1 MEVFKN
7 QVSEVFAL
15 QRKHFLNHLKSAPL
29 SVRKTKLK
37 KLKKWILANEEEIC
51 AAIHADFKKPYFET
65 RISEI
70 FPTVSV
76 IRHALQNMDNWAS
89 ADSAE
94 GGIGYLFTS
103 SRVRKE
109 PKGLSLVISPWNYP
123 FMLALEPAISAI
135 AAGCTV
141 MLKPSENTPH
151 TSELLK
157 KMAEEVFKPEEL
169 AVFLGDYTVSQE
181 LLKKPFNH
189 IFFTGSPQVGKTV
202 MKAAAEHLTSV
213 TLELGGMNPAIIDE
227 TADLKD
233 AAEKILWAKG
243 MNSAQTCVSVNELYV
258 HESVK
263 DKLVEAFEKADK
275 KLYPKGYILGESMAV
290 LVNNRH
296 YSSVK
301 GMVTEAL
308 EKGANVVFGGDMDDT
323 QRWISPTIITDV
335 PAECRLR
342 NEEIFAPVT
351 VLTVYTDEDQLISEI
366 QEKPIP
372 LAAYIFSKNIK
383 NQKKFLARIQAGT
396 TCVNDTTIQFAQPNL
411 PFGGHGNSGIGKGH
425 GKFGFLEFTNLRAE
439 LRQRRGF
446 TSAKLIYPPYDK
458 KWKQLIVKSFIRWF

>member
-1 MEVFKN
+1 MEALKN
-7 QVSEVFAL
+7 QFSEVFAL
-15 QRKHFLNHLKSAPL
+15 QREYFLNHLKSAPL
-29 SVRKTKLK
+29 SVRKSKLK

-70 FPTVSV
+70 FPTVSA

-141 MLKPSENTPH
+141 ILKPSENTPH

-157 KMAEEVFKPEEL
+157 KMAQEVFKPEEL

-263 DKLVEAFEKADK
+263 DKLIEAFKKADK
-275 KLYPKGYILGESMAV
+275 KLYPKGYILGESMSV
-290 LVNNRH
+290 LVNDRH

-351 VLTVYTDEDQLISEI
+351 VLTAYTDKDQLISEI

-372 LAAYIFSKNIK
+372 LAAYIFSKNRK

-396 TCVNDTTIQFAQPNL
+396 ACVNDTTIQFAQPNL

-458 KWKQLIVKSFIRWF
+458 KWKQFIVKSFIRWF

>member
-1 MEVFKN
+1 MEALKN

-15 QRKHFLNHLKSAPL
+15 QREYFLNHLKSAPL
-29 SVRKTKLK
+29 SVRKYKLK
-37 KLKKWILANEEEIC
+37 KLKKWILAHENEIC
-51 AAIHADFKKPYFET
+51 SAIHADFKKPYFET

-70 FPTVSV
+70 FPTVSA

-89 ADSAE
+89 ADYAE
-94 GGIGYLFTS
+94 GGLGYLFTS
-103 SRVRKE
+103 SKIRKE
-109 PKGLSLVISPWNYP
+109 PKGVVLVISPWNYP

-169 AVFLGDYTVSQE
+169 TVFLGDYTVSQE
-181 LLKKPFNH
+181 LLKKSFNH
-189 IFFTGSPQVGKTV
+189 LFFTGSPQVGKIV

-213 TLELGGMNPAIIDE
+213 TLELGGMNPAVLDE

-243 MNSAQTCVSVNELYV
+243 MNSAQTCVSVNEMYV

-263 DKLVEAFEKADK
+263 DKLVDALHKAEK
-275 KLYPKGYILGESMAV
+275 KLYPRGYEQGEDMSV
-290 LVNNRH
+290 LVNEQH
-296 YSSVK
+296 FSKVK
-301 GMVTEAL
+301 EMVTEAL
-308 EKGANVVFGGDMDDT
+308 DKGAKTLLGGEMDDAN
-323 QRWISPTIITDV
+323 RWISPTVMADV
-335 PAECRLR
+335 PKECKLR
-342 NEEIFAPVT
+342 NEEIFAPVV
-351 VLTVYTDEDQLISEI
+351 VLTAYSDLDQVISDL
-366 QEKPIP
+366 QEKPVP
-372 LAAYIFSKNIK
+372 LSAYIFSKSRK
-383 NQKKFLARIQAGT
+383 NQKKFLAGIQAGT

-411 PFGGHGNSGIGKGH
+411 PFGGHGNSGIGKAH
-425 GKFGFLEFTNLRAE
+425 GKFGFLEFTNQRAE

-458 KWKQLIVKSFIRWF
+458 KWKQLIVKTFIKWL